1 MEFVRTSVC
10 ETDVVP
16 TNGFKIGNL
25 HIETATRTI
34 LISSAC
40 GSQSVFPVYARFS
53 CLRCKNQLALLLLL
67 LLLYIFYL
75 LLIVQCY

>member
-10 ETDVVP
+10 EIDVVP
-16 TNGFKIGNL
+16 TNGFKMGNL
-25 HIETATRTI
+25 HIQTATGTI
-34 LISSAC
+34 LMSSVY

-67 LLLYIFYL
+67 SFFFIFIFY
-75 LLIVQCY
+75 